1 MSLACLLSH
10 ANQGKD
16 FLPRLR
22 TSPFASF
29 SQGAATAG
37 THTDVRSRCSQWM
50 RNALWTL
57 KCLQPQATI
66 FPLLLFIIMFFLCSF
81 PFSFSFIPA
90 RHKWVWKRCL
100 WEWHLPQH
108 DWFLQLPL
116 QSRFH
121 PFPQQWL
128 HRYVCKT
135 ANHQGKAVSCVS
147 L

>member
-37 THTDVRSRCSQWM
+37 THTDIKSRNSQLM
-50 RNALWTL
+50 HNTLWAL
-57 KCLQPQATI
+57 KCLLTPGDHI
-66 FPLLLFIIMFFLCSF
+66 PPSSVHNYVFPLFL
-81 PFSFSFIPA
+81 SFSFVPA

-135 ANHQGKAVSCVS
+135 TNHPRKAISCVS